1 MMSAQPTDYT
11 ELQQNPDNWRLY
23 VFYVCREDP
32 RIIVPKRFRI
42 TGWTM
47 NFAHREAYLL
57 FAALLALVIV
67 PITVVEVTGL
77 SEISWL
83 RPTTIVVS
91 VLAAFALT
99 WWAGELQKSS
109 EKKHT

>member
-1 MMSAQPTDYT
+1 MSAQPKDYT
-11 ELQQNPDNWRLY
+11 ELWKNPDNWRLY

-32 RIIVPKRFRI
+32 RIIVPKRFRV

-57 FAALLALVIV
+57 FVALLALVIV
-67 PITVVEVTGL
+67 PISLVEAAGL
-77 SEISWL
+77 SAISWV

-91 VLAAFALT
+91 IIAAFALT
-99 WWAGELQKSS
+99 LWAGQQKID
-109 EKKHT
+109 